1 MNEHNVGMRRG
12 LPAIGQSLQAFWF
25 GPQPMYTLGLVR
37 MAFGALAVLWT
48 LWLWPL
54 LFEMFGTNGIAPS
67 TPSIPYTWGV
77 LDVWSSNPAVLIG
90 WALLLVSSI
99 ALMVGWHSRLA
110 AVLVFV
116 LILSFQRRDPWFF
129 NAGDAVVRIEALLL
143 ALSPCGAALSLDQR
157 RRTGAFWSAQTLPN
171 WPIRLIQV
179 QMSIIYVVCVQTKL
193 SGQTWLD
200 GTAVSYALRLTDMQ
214 RMPVPDWI
222 TTNPSLMNAATWGTL
237 LVEFALGV
245 LVWNKRCR
253 PWVLAAGVLLHLGI
267 DLNIEIGIFS
277 YAMMVLYVAW
287 VAPHTAQRLPDTIK
301 HATTQLRARIRRGP
315 HPHVTPPRPATVAK
329 PDELIHA

>member
-1 MNEHNVGMRRG
+1 MYEHNGGTRRG
-12 LPAIGQSLQAFWF
+12 LPALGKSWQGFWF

-37 MAFGALAVLWT
+37 IAFGALAVLWT

-54 LFEMFGTNGIAPS
+54 LFEMFGSNGIAPQR
-67 TPSIPYTWGV
+67 PAIAYTWGIF
-77 LDVWSSNPAVLIG
+77 DVWSSNPAVLLG
-90 WALLLVSSI
+90 WVLLLVASI
-99 ALMVGWHSRLA
+99 ALMVGWHARFA
-110 AVLVFV
+110 AVVVFV

-129 NAGDAVVRIEALLL
+129 NAGDAVVRIEALFI

-157 RRTGAFWSAQTLPN
+157 RRTGSFWSAQTLPA
-171 WPIRLIQV
+171 WPIRLMQV

-200 GTAVSYALRLTDMQ
+200 GTAVSYALRLEDMQ
-214 RMPVPDWI
+214 RVPVPDFI
-222 TTNPSLMNAATWGTL
+222 STNAPLMNAATWGTL
-237 LVEFALGV
+237 LVELALGV

-253 PWVLAAGVLLHLGI
+253 PWVLAGGVLLHLGI

-287 VAPHTAQRLPDTIK
+287 IAPDTAKRLPGTIK
-301 HATTQLRARIRRGP
+301 HAMTQLRARLGRDSQP
-315 HPHVTPPRPATVAK
+315 DLAPPPPTPATQ
-329 PDELIHA
+329 PDQLVHT

>member
-1 MNEHNVGMRRG
+1 MNEHTVAMRRG
-12 LPAIGQSLQAFWF
+12 LPAIGKSWQGFWF

-54 LFEMFGTNGIAPS
+54 LDEMFGTNGIAPQR
-67 TPSIPYTWGV
+67 PSYAYTWGV
-77 LDVWSSNPAVLIG
+77 FDLWSSNPAVLLG
-90 WALLLVSSI
+90 WALLLAASI
-99 ALMVGWHSRLA
+99 ALMVGWHSRFA
-110 AVLVFV
+110 AIVVFV

-129 NAGDAVVRIEALLL
+129 NAGDAVVRIEALFL

-157 RRTGAFWSAQTLPN
+157 RRTGSFWSAQTLPN

-179 QMSIIYVVCVQTKL
+179 QMSIIYVASVQTKL

-200 GTAVSYALRLTDMQ
+200 GTAVSYALRLKDMQ
-214 RMPVPDWI
+214 RVAVPDWL
-222 TTNPSLMNAATWGTL
+222 TTNASLMNAATWGTV
-237 LVEFALGV
+237 LVELALGV

-267 DLNIEIGIFS
+267 DFNIEIGIFS
-277 YAMMVLYVAW
+277 YAMLVLYVAW
-287 VAPHTAQRLPDTIK
+287 IAPATAQRLPDTIK
-301 HATTQLRARIRRGP
+301 HATTRLRARLRRGP
-315 HPHVTPPRPATVAK
+315 QPQAAPPPPTPAAE
-329 PDELIHA
+329 PDQLIHT